1 MQVVTIDLR
10 QVLDLEKSR
19 QLLESYCE
27 AVNVSAAIIDLAGE
41 VLIGVRWQP
50 ICTRFHR
57 VDERTCRRCIES
69 DTELAGEM
77 GQGKRFA
84 LYRCKNGMT
93 DAAAPVVIEGQH
105 LANAF
110 VGQFLLGPPDLKFF
124 RHQAQEFG

>member
-1 MQVVTIDLR
+1 MVTIDLR

>member
-77 GQGKRFA
+77 
-84 LYRCKNGMT
+84 
-93 DAAAPVVIEGQH
+93 
-105 LANAF
+105 
-110 VGQFLLGPPDLKFF
+110 
-124 RHQAQEFG
+124 

>member
-1 MQVVTIDLR
+1 MTIDLR
-10 QVLDLEKSR
+10 QVLDLDKSR

>member
-1 MQVVTIDLR
+1 MTIDLR

>member
-1 MQVVTIDLR
+1 MVTIDLR
-10 QVLDLEKSR
+10 QVLDLDKSR

>member
-10 QVLDLEKSR
+10 QVLDLDKSR

>member
-1 MQVVTIDLR
+1 
-10 QVLDLEKSR
+10 
-19 QLLESYCE
+19 
-27 AVNVSAAIIDLAGE
+27 
-41 VLIGVRWQP
+41 
-50 ICTRFHR
+50 
-57 VDERTCRRCIES
+57 
-69 DTELAGEM
+69 
-77 GQGKRFA
+77 QGKRFA